1 MKQRRIIV
9 EFSKP
14 VKREAA
20 EAARTLENIGRR
32 KIESLMEK
40 NKEQTKRGFTSDTT
54 KNTSAMQLLLTVK
67 RVKTASVL
75 RKKNKK
81 ELMMMLLTNH
91 DLSPK
96 QCP

>member
-1 MKQRRIIV
+1 
-9 EFSKP
+9 
-14 VKREAA
+14 
-20 EAARTLENIGRR
+20 
-32 KIESLMEK
+32 MEK

-54 KNTSAMQLLLTVK
+54 KNFSAMRLLLTVK